1 MNASQIQN
9 TADTQAP
16 STLSFPDGPSPAREG
31 TPTAGPGLSESRMAE
46 LWLVQR
52 AQRGEPGAMEQILSE
67 HRGRIERLTQSIVR
81 NPMDAEE
88 VAQDVLMAVSKK
100 IDRFRGDSTL
110 STWIHR
116 IAVNAALMHK
126 RRDRSSRSMSL
137 DEARPAD
144 KSELQSPLAE
154 SWTHQPA
161 DPTLRREFWEVMW
174 EAVDRLDGKYRSV
187 FVLRDVEGL
196 TTEETANTLGL
207 KIPAVKSR
215 LHRARNALRKRLSG
229 YFNPGSMAE
238 DFALAA

>member
-1 MNASQIQN
+1 
-9 TADTQAP
+9 
-16 STLSFPDGPSPAREG
+16 
-31 TPTAGPGLSESRMAE
+31 
-46 LWLVQR
+46 
-52 AQRGEPGAMEQILSE
+52 
-67 HRGRIERLTQSIVR
+67 
-81 NPMDAEE
+81 MDAEE
-88 VAQDVLMAVSKK
+88 VAQDVLMAVSRK
-100 IDRFRGDSTL
+100 ISRFRGDSTL

-144 KSELQSPLAE
+144 KSELQRPLGE
-154 SWTHQPA
+154 SWAHQPS
-161 DPTLRREFWEVMW
+161 DPILQREFWEVMW